1 MSDTRTLPIIIAGAG
16 ATGLTMALSLAK
28 MGHAVTLI
36 GKPDVR
42 VTGRAVS
49 MLEGTKL
56 LLRNIGAWD
65 VLEAHIGPL
74 ATLRII
80 DDTGSLFRAPP
91 ASFQARELGLQA
103 FGSNIE
109 NWKLVKI
116 LSEAA
121 TASPMI
127 HFIEDHVQSYDFK
140 PDYVQIYLENG
151 GELRSKLVVA
161 ADGFKSA
168 AREAGQIA
176 LKQWIYPQTALT
188 ALLTHALPH
197 NDISTEFHTR
207 QGPFTTVAMA
217 PSQTAANRSSLV
229 WMMLPARAEQLSKLT
244 PEALAREIERQGQS
258 YLGKIT
264 LETPP
269 HLVPMCGFT
278 AEKLTAPRLA
288 LIGEAAHVFPPIGAQ
303 GLNLGMR
310 DVAHLADL
318 IGTAINSNQDPGG
331 DALLE
336 AYDHS
341 RKADIKLRTNCVDLF
356 NRSLLSEFLAVD
368 VLRGAGMLALTNLAP
383 LRRLVMSSGV
393 MPRGTPPRLM
403 REPAQVN
410 S

>member
-1 MSDTRTLPIIIAGAG
+1 MSEVNAVSIAIAGAG
-16 ATGLTMALSLAK
+16 ATGLTLALCLAN

-49 MLEGTKL
+49 MFEGTKRL
-56 LLRNIGAWD
+56 LKNIGAWD
-65 VLEAHIGPL
+65 VLEAHTAPL
-74 ATLRII
+74 AILRII

-91 ASFQARELGLQA
+91 ASFQARELGLEA

-121 TASPMI
+121 KASPMI

-140 PDYVQIYLENG
+140 TDYVEIHLENG
-151 GELRSKLVVA
+151 GELRSKLIVA

-176 LKQWIYPQTALT
+176 LKQWTYPQTALT

-217 PSQTAANRSSLV
+217 PSHTAPNRSSLV
-229 WMMLPARAEQLSKLT
+229 WMMQPDRAQQLAKLT

-269 HLVPMCGFT
+269 HLVPMRGFT
-278 AEKLTAPRLA
+278 AEQLTAPRLA

-310 DVAHLADL
+310 DVAHLADC
-318 IGTAINSNQDPGG
+318 IDTALHTNQDPGAE
-331 DALLE
+331 ALLK

-341 RKADIKLRTNCVDLF
+341 RKADIKLRTNGVDLL

-403 REPAQVN
+403 REPEHVHA
-410 S
+410 